1 MAETTREMVVRLTM
15 DAGGFKKTASEINRQ
30 IKNIDSEIKGM
41 GGDASRSQL
50 EEKLG
55 LQQKAVENLQKA
67 VDAART
73 KLQGADTDA
82 QKLLAAKQLSGLETQ
97 LTTAEAKALALKN
110 QLSAANLIKFGT
122 LASNFGKSMQRMG
135 RTMSLYVSG
144 PLMALG
150 GKAYKT
156 ALDFESATVSMQKT
170 IDETDTT
177 KYADIEAAFKSLSE
191 TAPVGYTEL
200 MELAGQAG
208 ALGVGAD
215 QVVEFVKSV
224 AMISETADDLD
235 ASSGADVLAR
245 FLNVTDQGSFDNIT
259 RVASAVTALGNN
271 LATTEGELMTM
282 AQRMA
287 STGELAGMSNEA
299 ILALAAGFTSVGI
312 NAEAGGSAAGKLM
325 KQMQLAGETGMKAF
339 DFIDSFAY
347 LEQDALARAAEM
359 EGIAERKNEYD
370 MLIRAADQYGQLAG
384 KASAYDFFVE
394 VESMTSGWK
403 KLGNELNM
411 TATDAKALVQAAIDL
426 ERFAEVAGVSKEEF
440 VTGWES
446 NAGQSILDFFTG
458 LNELETSGGEETVL
472 SKLQEMGLTEIRL
485 SNLIAAAA
493 SNPDMFKR
501 AMEISNE
508 AYAQNTALAEEA
520 EKRYATAES
529 YQNMQLNKME
539 NAAADVG
546 ENLVDP
552 IQNIMTKITDLLG
565 KFGDLDEGTQNWI
578 LGIGG
583 GLAVGGPVLMGLGK
597 VISAVGDITTALGK
611 AKASTGILQSAI
623 SSPALWG
630 IVAGVGAVALLV
642 AAIES
647 IESPTEKIVAS
658 LANVVIHIDENSKN
672 ETLAAIRQV
681 REEADALSGDR
692 KTELEGATAA
702 VESGYGTMSMFGES
716 LEYARLLSEGEIK
729 AASSSYREDLA
740 ELNRQF
746 KEAKDAGDEKL
757 SSTIGQQITERTAD
771 YDAQVSAAK
780 LAYTEQVGTLI
791 DGMMQAQPEAKA
803 ALERA
808 AQEYDLY
815 AMVAS
820 ALNSNADEM
829 GEEAWYG
836 LIENIRAGAENLGF
850 ESGGVTI
857 AMLDGLQADL
867 LSSLKDGLGTV
878 NDGELGFTL
887 FNALFSDPKNWEM
900 LDVTQT
906 QGALDGMI
914 EMMDLKGAAER
925 AGKDG
930 ETIGMYIN
938 QGIADGMTS
947 AEGGIT
953 DKPEEIKNML
963 VDNLKAAFEMRSP
976 SALMA
981 REGVNIT
988 AGIAMGID
996 MGAVQVYAA
1005 IDAMS
1010 QQATAQAA
1018 AMGAA
1023 VAAAFNS
1030 GLKFNL
1036 PNATGGNVN
1045 VNVNSPTAV
1054 DIYKIRKGLTDASR
1068 RAARGY
1074 GA

>member
-1 MAETTREMVVRLTM
+1 MAETTREMVVRLSM

-41 GGDASRSQL
+41 GGEKTPGAKSKL

-67 VDAART
+67 VEAART
-73 KLQGADTDA
+73 KLQNADSDA

-97 LTTAEAKALALKN
+97 LATAEAKALALKK

-215 QVVEFVKSV
+215 QVVEFVKSI

-235 ASSGADVLAR
+235 ASTGADVLAR
-245 FLNVTDQGSFDNIT
+245 FLNVTDQGSFENIT
-259 RVASAVTALGNN
+259 RVASAVTALGNG
-271 LATTEGELMTM
+271 LATTEGELMAM

-359 EGIAERKNEYD
+359 EGIADRKNEYD

-426 ERFAEVAGVSKEEF
+426 ERFADVAGVSKEEF
-440 VTGWES
+440 VSGWKS

-485 SNLIAAAA
+485 SNMIAAAA
-493 SNPDMFKR
+493 ANPDMFKR

-529 YQNMQLNKME
+529 YQNIQLNKME
-539 NAAADVG
+539 NAAADAG

-552 IQNIMTKITDLLG
+552 IQNVMTKITDLLG
-565 KFGDLDEGTQNWI
+565 KFGDLDEGTQDWI
-578 LGIGG
+578 LGIGA
-583 GLAVGGPVLMGLGK
+583 GLAVGGPALLGLGK
-597 VISAVGDITTALGK
+597 VISAVGSITTAIGK
-611 AKASTGILQSAI
+611 AKTATGILQSAI

-647 IESPTEKIVAS
+647 IESPTEKIINNLKEIKIGFDQDSYDATMAA
-658 LANVVIHIDENSKN
+658 LAEVKAQS
-672 ETLAAIRQV
+672 
-681 REEADALSGDR
+681 DALSGE
-692 KTELEGATAA
+692 TGEYNQNISTA
-702 VESGYGTMSMFGES
+702 VKRGYGTVDMYGTALGYEARYTQSQIAEIAGK
-716 LEYARLLSEGEIK
+716 YADR
-729 AASSSYREDLA
+729 YN
-740 ELNRQF
+740 ELNAAIGAA
-746 KEAKDAGDEKL
+746 KTEAEANRIAAERDTLKANWDAEVAQSK
-757 SSTIGQQITERTAD
+757 AN
-771 YDAQVSAAK
+771 YMAQVSA
-780 LAYTEQVGTLI
+780 LVS
-791 DGMMQAQPEAKA
+791 GMMQGQPEVKA
-803 ALERA
+803 ALEKASR
-808 AQEYDLY
+808 EYDLLALLNQTMDFAAKASGTEAEAVS
-815 AMVAS
+815 AMWAKVFTPDVIAQYFPDVGEILPGVDGETLYEKLVIS
-820 ALNSNADEM
+820 LNE
-829 GEEAWYG
+829 
-836 LIENIRAGAENLGF
+836 
-850 ESGGVTI
+850 
-857 AMLDGLQADL
+857 
-867 LSSLKDGLGTV
+867 SLKAAAGENSLAYQLIQNILGDPLTK
-878 NDGELGFTL
+878 DMYDPTL
-887 FNALFSDPKNWEM
+887 TS
-900 LDVTQT
+900 
-906 QGALDGMI
+906 GALDGLV
-914 EMMDLKGAAER
+914 ELLDFKNAAEQSGTDFGD
-925 AGKDG
+925 ALTPGLSD
-930 ETIGMYIN
+930 
-938 QGIADGMTS
+938 A
-947 AEGGIT
+947 IT
-953 DKPEEIKNML
+953 ESTP
-963 VDNLKAAFEMRSP
+963 
-976 SALMA
+976 
-981 REGVNIT
+981 GVS
-988 AGIAMGID
+988 GAM
-996 MGAVQVYAA
+996 
-1005 IDAMS
+1005 DAM
-1010 QQATAQAA
+1010 QGQLVAQAA

-1023 VAAAFNS
+1023 VAAAFNNN
-1030 GLKFNL
+1030 LKFRL
-1036 PNATGGNVN
+1036 PNATGGGVN

-1054 DIYKIRKGLTDASR
+1054 DIYNIRKGLTDASR

-1074 GA
+1074 GAG

>member
-191 TAPVGYTEL
+191 TTPVGYTEL

-215 QVVEFVKSV
+215 QVVEFVKSI

-235 ASSGADVLAR
+235 ASTGADVLAR
-245 FLNVTDQGSFDNIT
+245 FLNVTDQGSFENIT
-259 RVASAVTALGNN
+259 RVASAVTALGNS
-271 LATTEGELMTM
+271 LATTEGELLAM

-325 KQMQLAGETGMKAF
+325 KQMQLAGEIGMKAF

-508 AYAQNTALAEEA
+508 AYAQNTALSEEA

-529 YQNMQLNKME
+529 YQRTQLNRME
-539 NAAADVG
+539 NAAADAG

-565 KFGDLDEGTQNWI
+565 KFGELDEGTQDWI
-578 LGIGG
+578 LGIGA
-583 GLAVGGPVLMGLGK
+583 GLAVGGPALMGLGK
-597 VISAVGDITTALGK
+597 VISAVGDITTAIGK
-611 AKASTGILQSAI
+611 AKTSTSALQAAI
-623 SSPALWG
+623 SSPTLWG
-630 IVAGVGAVALLV
+630 VVAGVGAVSLLV

-647 IESPTEKIVAS
+647 IESPTEKIINS
-658 LANVVIHIDENSKN
+658 LTNIPISLDEESYNA
-672 ETLAAIRQV
+672 TMAALAEVKAQ
-681 REEADALSGDR
+681 ADALSGE
-692 KTELEGATAA
+692 KGEYNKNISAA
-702 VESGYGTMSMFGES
+702 VKAGYGTDDMYGTALGYEAMFTQNQISEIAG
-716 LEYARLLSEGEIK
+716 EYAGRIDELNAAIGAETDKGAQAVLAQQRDALQAEWDAQTQAAK
-729 AASSSYREDLA
+729 AAYMAS
-740 ELNRQF
+740 
-746 KEAKDAGDEKL
+746 
-757 SSTIGQQITERTAD
+757 
-771 YDAQVSAAK
+771 VSALVA
-780 LAYTEQVGTLI
+780 
-791 DGMMQAQPEAKA
+791 GMMQAQPEAKA
-803 ALERA
+803 ALEQA
-808 AQEYDLY
+808 AQDYDLL
-815 AMVAS
+815 A
-820 ALNSNADEM
+820 ALENVTRQVMATDDMAEV
-829 GEEAWYG
+829 EALLAG
-836 LIENIRAGAENLGF
+836 LFTPDILNKYFEGQSFENIVPATAVDQLREELTTSLKTSLEKAGGD
-850 ESGGVTI
+850 ESLAYT
-857 AMLDGLQADL
+857 LLQAILTDPM
-867 LSSLKDGLGTV
+867 SAGLY
-878 NDGELGFTL
+878 DATL
-887 FNALFSDPKNWEM
+887 
-900 LDVTQT
+900 T
-906 QGALDGMI
+906 QGALDGLV
-914 EMMDLKGAAER
+914 ELLDFKNAAEQSGVDFGD
-925 AGKDG
+925 ALTPGLSD
-930 ETIGMYIN
+930 
-938 QGIADGMTS
+938 A
-947 AEGGIT
+947 IT
-953 DKPEEIKNML
+953 DSIPDVSGAMDSMQTQL
-963 VDNLKAAFEMRSP
+963 V
-976 SALMA
+976 
-981 REGVNIT
+981 T
-988 AGIAMGID
+988 
-996 MGAVQVYAA
+996 
-1005 IDAMS
+1005 
-1010 QQATAQAA
+1010 QAA

-1023 VAAAFNS
+1023 VAAAFNNN
-1030 GLKFNL
+1030 LNFNL
-1036 PNATGGNVN
+1036 PNATGGGVN
-1045 VNVNSPTAV
+1045 VNVGGATGATG
-1054 DIYKIRKGLTDASR
+1054 IYQIRRELNNANNRTR
-1068 RAARGY
+1068 RGY
-1074 GA
+1074 GNG

>member
-1 MAETTREMVVRLTM
+1 MAETTREMVVRLSM
-15 DAGGFKKTASEINRQ
+15 DAGGFKKTANEINRQ

-41 GGDASRSQL
+41 GGDPGRSQL

-97 LTTAEAKALALKN
+97 LANAEAKAQALKN

-122 LASNFGKSMQRMG
+122 LATNFGKSMKRMG

-208 ALGVGAD
+208 ALGVSAD
-215 QVVEFVKSV
+215 EVVEFVKSV

-235 ASSGADVLAR
+235 ASTGADVLAR
-245 FLNVTDQGSFDNIT
+245 FLNVTDQGSFENIT
-259 RVASAVTALGNN
+259 RTASAVTALGNN
-271 LATTEGELMTM
+271 LATTEGELMAM

-411 TATDAKALVQAAIDL
+411 TATDAKALVQSAIDL

-440 VTGWES
+440 VTGWKS

-493 SNPDMFKR
+493 SNPEMFKR

-508 AYAQNTALAEEA
+508 AYAQNTALSEEA

-539 NAAADVG
+539 NAAADAG

-565 KFGDLDEGTQNWI
+565 KFGELNEGTQDWI
-578 LGIGG
+578 LGIGA
-583 GLAVGGPVLMGLGK
+583 GLAVGGPALVGLGS
-597 VISAVGDITTALGK
+597 VVSAVGKIATAIGK
-611 AKASTGILQSAI
+611 ARTSTSALQAAI
-623 SSPALWG
+623 SSPTLWG

-642 AAIES
+642 AALES
-647 IESPTEKIVAS
+647 IESPTERIVNNLKNIKVELDEETYNATMS
-658 LANVVIHIDENSKN
+658 ALAEVKAQ
-672 ETLAAIRQV
+672 T
-681 REEADALSGDR
+681 DALSGETGDYNR
-692 KTELEGATAA
+692 NVSAA
-702 VESGYGTMSMFGES
+702 VKAGYGTADMYGTALGYE
-716 LEYARLLSEGEIK
+716 
-729 AASSSYREDLA
+729 AAFA
-740 ELNRQF
+740 QN
-746 KEAKDAGDEKL
+746 
-757 SSTIGQQITERTAD
+757 QITEIAGKYASEVDRLNGAIGAETDKGRQAALAEQR
-771 YDAQVSAAK
+771 DAMLAQWDAETQAAK
-780 LAYTEQVGTLI
+780 QAYVGSASALVS
-791 DGMMQAQPEAKA
+791 GMMASQPEAKA
-803 ALERA
+803 ALEKASR
-808 AQEYDLY
+808 EYDLLVLLDQ
-815 AMVAS
+815 AMDFAAKAS
-820 ALNSNADEM
+820 GTEADAVSAMWAKVFTPDVIAQYFPGDDEILPGVDGQTLYEKLLANMETALKA
-829 GEEAWYG
+829 
-836 LIENIRAGAENLGF
+836 
-850 ESGGVTI
+850 SGGENSLAYTLWKSI
-857 AMLDGLQADL
+857 LDDPLASGLFD
-867 LSSLKDGLGTV
+867 
-878 NDGELGFTL
+878 
-887 FNALFSDPKNWEM
+887 
-900 LDVTQT
+900 QT
-906 QGALDGMI
+906 KTTGALDGII
-914 EMMDLKGAAER
+914 ELMDWKNAAEQ
-925 AGKDG
+925 AGMDFG
-930 ETIGMYIN
+930 DALTPGLADTITESIPDVSGAMDSM
-938 QGIADGMTS
+938 QTQ
-947 AEGGIT
+947 
-953 DKPEEIKNML
+953 L
-963 VDNLKAAFEMRSP
+963 V
-976 SALMA
+976 
-981 REGVNIT
+981 
-988 AGIAMGID
+988 
-996 MGAVQVYAA
+996 
-1005 IDAMS
+1005 
-1010 QQATAQAA
+1010 AQAA

-1023 VAAAFNS
+1023 VAAAFNNNVN
-1030 GLKFNL
+1030 FRL
-1036 PNATGGNVN
+1036 PNAGGGGVN
-1045 VNVNSPTAV
+1045 VNVNSPTAM
-1054 DIYKIRKGLTDASR
+1054 DIYNIRKGLTDASR

-1074 GA
+1074 GAG

>member
-15 DAGGFKKTASEINRQ
+15 DAGGFKKTASEIDRQ
-30 IKNIDSEIKGM
+30 IKNIDKEIKGM
-41 GGDASRSQL
+41 GGDPAKSKL

-67 VDAART
+67 VDAARK
-73 KLQGADTDA
+73 KLNDADTDA

-97 LTTAEAKALALKN
+97 LATAEAKALALKN

-135 RTMSLYVSG
+135 RTMSMYVSG

-191 TAPVGYTEL
+191 TVPVGYTEL

-208 ALGVGAD
+208 ALGVSAD
-215 QVVEFVKSV
+215 EVVEFVKSV

-245 FLNVTDQGSFDNIT
+245 FLNVTDQGSFENIT
-259 RVASAVTALGNN
+259 RVASTVTALGNN
-271 LATTEGELMTM
+271 LATTEGELMAM

-411 TATDAKALVQAAIDL
+411 TATDAKALVKAAIDL

-458 LNELETSGGEETVL
+458 LNELETSGGEESVL

-485 SNLIAAAA
+485 SNMIAAAA
-493 SNPDMFKR
+493 ANPDLFVR
-501 AMEISNE
+501 AMEISNQ
-508 AYAQNTALAEEA
+508 AYEQNTALAEEA

-529 YQNMQLNKME
+529 YQRTQLNRME
-539 NAAADVG
+539 NAAADAG

-552 IQNIMTKITDLLG
+552 IQNVMTKITDLLG
-565 KFGDLDEGTQNWI
+565 KFGELDEGTQDWI
-578 LGIGG
+578 LGIGA
-583 GLAVGGPVLMGLGK
+583 GLAVGGPALMGLGK
-597 VISAVGDITTALGK
+597 VISAVGDITTAIGK
-611 AKASTGILQSAI
+611 AKTSTGILQSAM
-623 SSPALWG
+623 SNPALWG

-647 IESPTEKIVAS
+647 IESPTEKIINS
-658 LANVVIHIDENSKN
+658 LTNIPISLDKESYDATISA
-672 ETLAAIRQV
+672 LAEVKAQ
-681 REEADALSGDR
+681 ADALSGETGER
-692 KTELEGATAA
+692 NKNISTA
-702 VESGYGTMSMFGES
+702 VKRGYGTADMYGTALGYEATLTQSQI
-716 LEYARLLSEGEIK
+716 AEIAGRYSDK
-729 AASSSYREDLA
+729 YD
-740 ELNRQF
+740 ELNVAIGA
-746 KEAKDAGDEKL
+746 AKTDADAKRAAE
-757 SSTIGQQITERTAD
+757 ERDTLKANWD
-771 YDAQVSAAK
+771 AEVAQSKANYMAQVSALVA
-780 LAYTEQVGTLI
+780 
-791 DGMMQAQPEAKA
+791 GMMQSQPEAKA
-803 ALERA
+803 ALEQA
-808 AQEYDLY
+808 ARDYDVLA
-815 AMVAS
+815 AMENVISQVMATDDQAGID
-820 ALNSNADEM
+820 ALWA
-829 GEEAWYG
+829 G
-836 LIENIRAGAENLGF
+836 LFTPDILNKYFGGQSF
-850 ESGGVTI
+850 ESIVPAT
-857 AMLDGLQADL
+857 AVDL
-867 LSSLKDGLGTV
+867 LRQELMGSLSTALSAMGGEDSLAYTLLQTILGDPLTSGLYDPTLTV
-878 NDGELGFTL
+878 
-887 FNALFSDPKNWEM
+887 
-900 LDVTQT
+900 
-906 QGALDGMI
+906 GALDGLVELLDFKSAGEKAGTDFGDALTPGLADAI
-914 EMMDLKGAAER
+914 SGAANVE
-925 AGKDG
+925 AVTG
-930 ETIGMYIN
+930 
-938 QGIADGMTS
+938 A
-947 AEGGIT
+947 
-953 DKPEEIKNML
+953 
-963 VDNLKAAFEMRSP
+963 
-976 SALMA
+976 MA
-981 REGVNIT
+981 SLQTTMVAR
-988 AGIAMGID
+988 
-996 MGAVQVYAA
+996 
-1005 IDAMS
+1005 
-1010 QQATAQAA
+1010 AA
-1018 AMGAA
+1018 AMGVA
-1023 VAAAFNS
+1023 VANAFNS
-1030 GLKFNL
+1030 NVKFNIPGTNGGDL
-1036 PNATGGNVN
+1036 NINTGNGANL
-1045 VNVNSPTAV
+1045 TGAQLT
-1054 DIYKIRKGLTDASR
+1054 KIIRDHTTR
-1068 RAARGY
+1068 TARGF
-1074 GA
+1074 GQA

>member
-15 DAGGFKKTASEINRQ
+15 DAGGFKKTASEIDRQ
-30 IKNIDSEIKGM
+30 IKNIDKEIKGM
-41 GGDASRSQL
+41 GGDPDKSKL

-67 VDAART
+67 VDAARK
-73 KLQGADTDA
+73 KLQDADTDA

-97 LTTAEAKALALKN
+97 LATAEAKAQALKN

-215 QVVEFVKSV
+215 QVVEFVKSI

-235 ASSGADVLAR
+235 ASTGADVLAR
-245 FLNVTDQGSFDNIT
+245 FLNVTDQGSFENIT
-259 RVASAVTALGNN
+259 RVASAVTVLGNN
-271 LATTEGELMTM
+271 LATTEGELMAM

-287 STGELAGMSNEA
+287 STGELAGMSNES

-440 VTGWES
+440 VAGWKS

-485 SNLIAAAA
+485 SNMIAAAA

-529 YQNMQLNKME
+529 YQQMQLNKME
-539 NAAADVG
+539 NAAADAG

-552 IQNIMTKITDLLG
+552 IQNVMTKITDLLG
-565 KFGDLDEGTQNWI
+565 KFGALDEGTQNWI
-578 LGIGG
+578 LGIAG

-597 VISAVGDITTALGK
+597 VFEAVGSITTAIGK
-611 AKASTGILQSAI
+611 AKTSTDTLQSAM
-623 SSPALWG
+623 SNPALWG
-630 IVAGVGAVALLV
+630 VVAGVGAVALLV

-647 IESPTEKIVAS
+647 LDNETSAVIEKLKNIEIS
-658 LANVVIHIDENSKN
+658 IDENSKN
-672 ETLAAIRQV
+672 QTLAAIAEV
-681 REEADALSGDR
+681 KAAADSLSGED
-692 KTELEGATAA
+692 KEKYEGQTAA
-702 VESGYGTMSMFGES
+702 VVAGYGTSTMFGS
-716 LEYARLLSEGEIK
+716 ALEYQRLMAENEIATASAKYSPMINDYNARIVEAVKAGDTALADQLAASRDATHGEWDASVTKSRDSFAEMTSSMINGMMLAFPEQKARLEQASHDYDLFAALTQAIETSEMGGDVDFGAIMSPQMMERFFGADYIK
-729 AASSSYREDLA
+729 ATYATA
-740 ELNRQF
+740 VEL
-746 KEAKDAGDEKL
+746 K
-757 SSTIGQQITERTAD
+757 S
-771 YDAQVSAAK
+771 K
-780 LAYTEQVGTLI
+780 LADE
-791 DGMMQAQPEAKA
+791 M
-803 ALERA
+803 
-808 AQEYDLY
+808 
-815 AMVAS
+815 AS
-820 ALNSNADEM
+820 AL
-829 GEEAWYG
+829 GETKDSPAFTFWDTI
-836 LIENIRAGAENLGF
+836 LSDPDMASMIDLTKVQ
-850 ESGGVTI
+850 GV
-857 AMLDGLQADL
+857 LDGVVEL
-867 LSSLKDGLGTV
+867 LDFQQNGETAGESFGTGLTPG
-878 NDGELGFTL
+878 L
-887 FNALFSDPKNWEM
+887 SDSITESIPGVSGAM
-900 LDVTQT
+900 DAMQT
-906 QGALDGMI
+906 Q
-914 EMMDLKGAAER
+914 
-925 AGKDG
+925 
-930 ETIGMYIN
+930 
-938 QGIADGMTS
+938 
-947 AEGGIT
+947 
-953 DKPEEIKNML
+953 L
-963 VDNLKAAFEMRSP
+963 VS
-976 SALMA
+976 
-981 REGVNIT
+981 
-988 AGIAMGID
+988 
-996 MGAVQVYAA
+996 
-1005 IDAMS
+1005 
-1010 QQATAQAA
+1010 QAA

-1023 VAAAFNS
+1023 VAAAFNNN
-1030 GLKFNL
+1030 LNFRL
-1036 PNATGGNVN
+1036 PNAGGGGVN
-1045 VNVNSPTAV
+1045 VNVNSPTAA

-1074 GA
+1074 GAG